1 MFVDFHST
9 FCLTNCKKRGKI
21 LEKGEAMGSNVT
33 AINFPKED
41 ELTLKLKI
49 RTSTEEDRDYFLL
62 PSGEINPGFLADCFD
77 MMEMIKHHVVTIND
91 YTLLEYQKILQNE
104 VKL

>member
-1 MFVDFHST
+1 
-9 FCLTNCKKRGKI
+9 
-21 LEKGEAMGSNVT
+21 MGGNVV

-41 ELTLKLKI
+41 KLELQLVI

-62 PSGEINPGFLADCFD
+62 PTGEINPGFLADCFD
-77 MMEMIKHHVVTIND
+77 MLEMIKHHIVTING

-104 VKL
+104 ARI